1 MLSTNSNATNQ
12 KQTSVYHLTVIALLT
27 AITCILGPLS
37 VPIPVSPVPI
47 SFTNLVLYIGLYIL
61 SIKQSTYSY
70 VVYLL
75 LGLVG
80 LPVFSGFSGGF
91 GKLFGP
97 TGGYLIGFLPMIWI
111 SAYFISHYRS
121 NKLLH
126 FIGMCLGTAICYIFG
141 TLWLSYQLKITFI
154 AALAI
159 GVLPYVIGDLAK
171 IFIALY
177 VGPKITLRLPYTR
190 DL

>member
-1 MLSTNSNATNQ
+1 MLSTNSNTTNK
-12 KQTSVYHLTVIALLT
+12 KQTSVYHLTLIALFT

-37 VPIPVSPVPI
+37 LPIPISPVPI

-61 SIKQSTYSY
+61 TVKQSTYSY

-80 LPVFSGFSGGF
+80 LPVFSAFSGGF

-97 TGGYLIGFLPMIWI
+97 TGGYLFGFLPLIWI
-111 SAYFISHYRS
+111 SGHFVSHYRS

-126 FIGMCLGTAICYIFG
+126 FIGMCLGTGICYLFG
-141 TLWLSYQLKITFI
+141 TLWLAFQLEITFT

-159 GVLPYVIGDLAK
+159 GVTPYLIGDLAK
-171 IFIALY
+171 ICISLY
-177 VGPKITLRLPYTR
+177 VGPQIALRLPYTKN
-190 DL
+190 L